1 MFPISDAEIAAV
13 VTELRRRQRFLA
25 SLGIAYVVTIV
36 PEKYTIYPEHLPV
49 WVAKG
54 DAPPPLE
61 RLMVAISADGNVRFV
76 DLRAP
81 LAAAKVRERV
91 YYTTDSHWNMLGAA
105 VGYNAMAIPLI
116 PLLSENFSRIVYVSA
131 RRLDPGL
138 ILRERPDIVIEEIVE
153 RAMLEVA
160 TAPMT

>member
-1 MFPISDAEIAAV
+1 
-13 VTELRRRQRFLA
+13 
-25 SLGIAYVVTIV
+25 VTIV

-116 PLLSENFSRIVYVSA
+116 PLLSKNFSRIVYVSA

-160 TAPMT
+160 TAPMP